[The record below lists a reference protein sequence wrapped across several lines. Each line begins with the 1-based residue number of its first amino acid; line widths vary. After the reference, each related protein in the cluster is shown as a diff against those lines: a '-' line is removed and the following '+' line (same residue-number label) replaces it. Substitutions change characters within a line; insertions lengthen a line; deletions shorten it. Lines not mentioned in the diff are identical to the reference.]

1 VTKEPATIEAHEV
14 FVEAQ
19 ARGVILG
26 EARYAGL
33 GSLIKVKP
41 PLDISREL
49 LARAL
54 DVLDDV
60 LTVVEARHGMAGS

>member
-1 VTKEPATIEAHEV
+1 VEAHEV
-14 FVEAQ
+14 FLRAQ
-19 ARGVILG
+19 DKGVILG
-26 EARYAGL
+26 ESRYGNR

-54 DVLDDV
+54 DVLDEA
-60 LTVVEARHGMAGS
+60 LTEVEIGMVRS